1 MVSHLA
7 PLCTGAHLSLSQRE
21 LPFVCQAPVRLVR
34 GGSRATAQV
43 TPRVGPPYSLAII
56 LVNLLFLELDWW
68 TVFRD
73 TIDTEVAST
82 CYAQS

>member
-1 MVSHLA
+1 M
-7 PLCTGAHLSLSQRE
+7 
-21 LPFVCQAPVRLVR
+21 VR